1 MLSYSH
7 VHSVI
12 EYQVLSDERDT
23 TPALR
28 MLCLLPAA
36 GKERF
41 VVGLLV
47 VPQIHF
53 SLLAHVSSQLEM
65 TYPSV
70 LSIEV

>member
-1 MLSYSH
+1 MLGYSY

-36 GKERF
+36 EKERF
-41 VVGLLV
+41 WDRTVDCFAN
-47 VPQIHF
+47 PFF
-53 SLLAHVSSQLEM
+53 SASCACALPTGDDISQC
-65 TYPSV
+65 
-70 LSIEV
+70 I